1 MKIQKMKATYIQ
13 KHNING
19 VNVDNNSINVDDNT
33 QIEIEIEREIEIENN
48 KTKLNKTKLNN
59 LFMYMIN
66 GQKNEEN
73 ISEVNRNAI
82 IIHLKRLE
90 LYFTNIE
97 TIDSIPKER
106 RLEYEL
112 QYWTI
117 KELYFSPYKIYL
129 NSLTRDKFLLKFL
142 QTQKYIKIDSENKLT
157 DFISYFIKSLRE
169 EFENGG
175 NKNATN

>member
-1 MKIQKMKATYIQ
+1 MKATYIQ
-13 KHNING
+13 KCNING

-33 QIEIEIEREIEIENN
+33 QIEREIESETEIEIENN

-59 LFMYMIN
+59 LVIYMIN

-73 ISEVNRNAI
+73 ITEINRAAI

-97 TIDSIPKER
+97 TLNSIPKER
-106 RLEYEL
+106 ILEYEL

-117 KELYFSPYKIYL
+117 KELYFSPYKVYL
-129 NSLTRDKFLLKFL
+129 NTLTRDKFLLKFL
-142 QTQKYIKIDSENKLT
+142 QTQKYIKIDSESKLT
-157 DFISYFIKSLRE
+157 DFVSYFIKSLRE

>member
-1 MKIQKMKATYIQ
+1 MKIIWIQ

-19 VNVDNNSINVDDNT
+19 VNVDNNSINVDNNT
-33 QIEIEIEREIEIENN
+33 QIEREIEIESETEIENN

-59 LFMYMIN
+59 LFIYMIN
-66 GQKNEEN
+66 GQKNDEN
-73 ISEVNRNAI
+73 ISEDDRTAI
-82 IIHLKRLE
+82 IRHLKRLE

-97 TIDSIPKER
+97 TLNIVSKEKI
-106 RLEYEL
+106 LEYEL

-129 NSLTRDKFLLKFL
+129 DALTRDKFLLKFL
-142 QTQKYIKIDSENKLT
+142 QTQKYIKIDSESKLT
-157 DFISYFIKSLRE
+157 DFVSYFIKSLRE
-169 EFENGG
+169 ELENGG